1 MYRHMTHGPSLALF
15 MYGRQGKKGF
25 DTFLMV
31 LNEKEPQT
39 NKRRTFCD
47 ICVNYMKVKFQ
58 RP

>member
-1 MYRHMTHGPSLALF
+1 MTHGPSLALF